1 MKTSCIAIAS
11 LALVDV
17 SAIAMNH
24 TEVIM
29 KGNNTVMQEV
39 TGGRRLDYR
48 WCYEKGA
55 GPPRLNDL
63 VEFKINRGDSEALG
77 VYVS

>member
-17 SAIAMNH
+17 SAIAINN
-24 TEVIM
+24 TEVTL
-29 KGNNTVMQEV
+29 KSNNTAVMKKV
-39 TGGRRLDYR
+39 TGGRRLSFF
-48 WCYEKGA
+48 CNEKGA

-63 VEFKINRGDSEALG
+63 VEFDLNGEYHEMMVD
-77 VYVS
+77 VS